1 MKLFHRIFAA
11 AAFLSASFAISGVA
25 AADNAPADPS
35 QHSVSRHYDPLP
47 PSPRPIQLFAYERDN
62 RLYYAWNADGME

>member
-11 AAFLSASFAISGVA
+11 AAFLSASFAISGAA

-35 QHSVSRHYDPLP
+35 QHSVSRH
-47 PSPRPIQLFAYERDN
+47 
-62 RLYYAWNADGME
+62 